1 MEGVLTLKTRCLLF
15 FNEFR
20 KNPVLKTAY
29 ILYFLLTFAWSIYSS
44 LYSFAY
50 DDFFSGLCVLILG
63 SLVYFVFFAFISY
76 EFGRM
81 DFSVG
86 FEECC
91 SAIKYGRVEAI
102 EARILVMIFLAMPC
116 LIINLL
122 IYIIAGIVCSAGA
135 AAIFHVLAHIVINF
149 FVVPLIGTLLGAVL
163 AIYAKRG
170 VAYIVLLV
178 ITFFSSPAVNGF
190 CADLYYSTGISA
202 NRWLRVFPFMT
213 PSSFFYT
220 PNIAYGYSLRPY
232 RLFAFL
238 MWILVLCALL
248 LFFFARNR
256 YGKHFLVLGV
266 ACLTLGLCC
275 APIVLQ
281 NNSDNIEDIE
291 STEEV
296 GGEIRYYI
304 INKTSP
310 PDACPEFKITSYDME
325 LKLSNV
331 LHAEVKVS
339 VSPSNLDIYGFTLY
353 HGYKVKEVKD
363 ESGRDLKFRQ
373 NDDWIEV
380 ESAGETSSL
389 TFTYSGYS
397 NTHYSNGQG
406 ASLPGTF
413 AYYPRAGYVT
423 CYGDT
428 GYETLT
434 LDEPTQFDV
443 KIKNRKKFF
452 TNLNRT
458 GKNTFSGKTTGL
470 TIVGGFYK
478 EDKIGD
484 TNLVY
489 TYVDMDVNEIK
500 KVFSNLMQTYDR
512 SFNTVM
518 VTQLYDGVSMRDY
531 GDTLVFTGVSLKGIE
546 MDYFLSQ
553 VPESRGDFGLQ
564 AYVFEYMRDTFASY
578 AAGDK
583 SIGENTRYVRI
594 EDAASRYGDEYCR
607 EAIDKY
613 LYDEGDTRTPDEF
626 IDDLNRGTENVEN

>member
-1 MEGVLTLKTRCLLF
+1 M
-15 FNEFR
+15 
-20 KNPVLKTAY
+20 
-29 ILYFLLTFAWSIYSS
+29 
-44 LYSFAY
+44 
-50 DDFFSGLCVLILG
+50 LILG

-325 LKLSNV
+325 WKLSNL

-353 HGYKVKEVKD
+353 HGYKVKSVRD

-406 ASLPGTF
+406 AALPGTF

-512 SFNTVM
+512 SFNTIM
-518 VTQLYDGVSMRDY
+518 VAELREGKYLRDY
-531 GDTLVFTGVSLKGIE
+531 GDTLVFTGMSLTGIE

-553 VPESRGDFGLQ
+553 IPESRGDFGLQ

-583 SIGENTRYVRI
+583 SIGMNTRYVRV
-594 EDAASRYGDEYCR
+594 EAAADKYGDEYCR
-607 EAIDKY
+607 KAIDKY
-613 LYDEGDTRTPDEF
+613 LYDESDTRTPDEF

>member
-353 HGYKVKEVKD
+353 HGYKVKSVRD

-489 TYVDMDVNEIK
+489 TSVGRDVNEIK

-564 AYVFEYMRDTFASY
+564 AYIFEYMRGTFEEY
-578 AAGDK
+578 AEGDK
-583 SIGENTRYVRI
+583 SIGMNTRYVRV
-594 EDAASRYGDEYCR
+594 EAAADKYGDEYCR
-607 EAIDKY
+607 KAIDKY
-613 LYDEGDTRTPDEF
+613 LYDESDTRTPDEF

>member
-1 MEGVLTLKTRCLLF
+1 
-15 FNEFR
+15 
-20 KNPVLKTAY
+20 
-29 ILYFLLTFAWSIYSS
+29 
-44 LYSFAY
+44 
-50 DDFFSGLCVLILG
+50 
-63 SLVYFVFFAFISY
+63 
-76 EFGRM
+76 
-81 DFSVG
+81 
-86 FEECC
+86 
-91 SAIKYGRVEAI
+91 
-102 EARILVMIFLAMPC
+102 
-116 LIINLL
+116 
-122 IYIIAGIVCSAGA
+122 
-135 AAIFHVLAHIVINF
+135 
-149 FVVPLIGTLLGAVL
+149 
-163 AIYAKRG
+163 
-170 VAYIVLLV
+170 
-178 ITFFSSPAVNGF
+178 
-190 CADLYYSTGISA
+190 
-202 NRWLRVFPFMT
+202 MT

-291 STEEV
+291 STEEA

-331 LHAEVKVS
+331 LHAEVNVS

-363 ESGRDLKFRQ
+363 ESGRELKFKQ
-373 NDDWIEV
+373 TGDWIEV

-406 ASLPGTF
+406 AALPGTF
-413 AYYPRAGYVT
+413 AYYPRAGYVV
-423 CYGDT
+423 CADAD
-428 GYETLT
+428 GYERLT

-452 TNLNRT
+452 TNLDRT
-458 GKNTFSGKTTGL
+458 GKNMFSGKTTGL

-489 TYVDMDVNEIK
+489 TSVGRDVNEIK

-512 SFNTVM
+512 SFNTIM
-518 VTQLYDGVSMRDY
+518 VAELREGKYLRDY
-531 GDTLVFTGVSLKGIE
+531 GDTLVFTGMSLTGIE

-553 VPESRGDFGLQ
+553 IPESRGDFGLQ

-583 SIGENTRYVRI
+583 SIGMNTRYVRV
-594 EDAASRYGDEYCR
+594 EAAADKYGDEYCR
-607 EAIDKY
+607 KAIDKY
-613 LYDEGDTRTPDEF
+613 LYDESDTRTPDEF

>member
-1 MEGVLTLKTRCLLF
+1 MEIGK
-15 FNEFR
+15 
-20 KNPVLKTAY
+20 
-29 ILYFLLTFAWSIYSS
+29 SQ
-44 LYSFAY
+44 
-50 DDFFSGLCVLILG
+50 LILG
-63 SLVYFVFFAFISY
+63 KIFVLMSLAVPVLIISIAATIVGAIIGHVGAAFFQ
-76 EFGRM
+76 
-81 DFSVG
+81 
-86 FEECC
+86 
-91 SAIKYGRVEAI
+91 
-102 EARILVMIFLAMPC
+102 ILVHLILNLAILPTV
-116 LIINLL
+116 
-122 IYIIAGIVCSAGA
+122 GIL
-135 AAIFHVLAHIVINF
+135 F
-149 FVVPLIGTLLGAVL
+149 GAVL
-163 AIYAKRG
+163 AYGVKRG
-170 VAYIVLLV
+170 IAYIIIAVVTLLSTPLAGDWCVTIYKATGFSASVLTRL
-178 ITFFSSPAVNGF
+178 
-190 CADLYYSTGISA
+190 
-202 NRWLRVFPFMT
+202 FPFMT
-213 PSSFFYT
+213 PSTMLISSDL
-220 PNIAYGYSLRPY
+220 AYGYSLRPY
-232 RLFAFL
+232 RIFAYAV
-238 MWILVLCALL
+238 WILVLCAV
-248 LFFFARNR
+248 LFFYISKER
-256 YGKHFLVLGV
+256 GKKKRLFSAVVCLVAGM
-266 ACLTLGLCC
+266 CLL
-275 APIVLQ
+275 PFVFRS
-281 NNSDNIEDIE
+281 NSDVIYDDMNSEGVGRETVYYDRNNII
-291 STEEV
+291 
-296 GGEIRYYI
+296 
-304 INKTSP
+304 P

-564 AYVFEYMRDTFASY
+564 AYIFEYMRGTFEEY
-578 AAGDK
+578 AEGDK
-583 SIGENTRYVRI
+583 SIGRNTRYVRV
-594 EDAASRYGDEYCR
+594 EAAADKYGDEYCKK
-607 EAIDKY
+607 AIDKY
-613 LYDEGDTRTPDEF
+613 LYDESDTRTPDEF

>member
-1 MEGVLTLKTRCLLF
+1 M
-15 FNEFR
+15 
-20 KNPVLKTAY
+20 
-29 ILYFLLTFAWSIYSS
+29 
-44 LYSFAY
+44 
-50 DDFFSGLCVLILG
+50 LILG

-484 TNLVY
+484 TNFVY
-489 TYVDMDVNEIK
+489 TSVGRDVNEIK

-512 SFNTVM
+512 SFNTIM
-518 VTQLYDGVSMRDY
+518 VAELREGKYLRDY
-531 GDTLVFTGVSLKGIE
+531 GDTLVFTGMSLTGIE

-553 VPESRGDFGLQ
+553 VPEIRADFGLQ

-583 SIGENTRYVRI
+583 SIGMNTRYVRV
-594 EDAASRYGDEYCR
+594 EAAADKYGDEYCKK
-607 EAIDKY
+607 AIDKY
-613 LYDEGDTRTPDEF
+613 LYDESDTRTPDEF

>member
-1 MEGVLTLKTRCLLF
+1 
-15 FNEFR
+15 
-20 KNPVLKTAY
+20 
-29 ILYFLLTFAWSIYSS
+29 
-44 LYSFAY
+44 
-50 DDFFSGLCVLILG
+50 
-63 SLVYFVFFAFISY
+63 
-76 EFGRM
+76 M

-190 CADLYYSTGISA
+190 CAGLYYSTGISA

-353 HGYKVKEVKD
+353 HGYKVKSVRD

-406 ASLPGTF
+406 AALPGTF

-583 SIGENTRYVRI
+583 SIGMNTRYVRV
-594 EDAASRYGDEYCR
+594 EAAADKYGDEYCR
-607 EAIDKY
+607 KAIDKY
-613 LYDEGDTRTPDEF
+613 LYDESDTRTPDEF
-626 IDDLNRGTENVEN
+626 INDLNRGTENVEN

>member
-1 MEGVLTLKTRCLLF
+1 MKGVLTLKTRCLLF

-50 DDFFSGLCVLILG
+50 DDFFSGMCMLILG

-281 NNSDNIEDIE
+281 NNSDNIEDVE

-353 HGYKVKEVKD
+353 HGYKVKSVRD

-406 ASLPGTF
+406 AALPGTF

-564 AYVFEYMRDTFASY
+564 AYIFEYMRGTFEEY
-578 AAGDK
+578 AEGDK
-583 SIGENTRYVRI
+583 SIGMNTRYVRV
-594 EDAASRYGDEYCR
+594 EAAADKYGDEYCR
-607 EAIDKY
+607 KAIDKY
-613 LYDEGDTRTPDEF
+613 LYDESDTRTPDEF
-626 IDDLNRGTENVEN
+626 INDLNRGTENVEN

>member
-1 MEGVLTLKTRCLLF
+1 M
-15 FNEFR
+15 
-20 KNPVLKTAY
+20 
-29 ILYFLLTFAWSIYSS
+29 
-44 LYSFAY
+44 
-50 DDFFSGLCVLILG
+50 LILG

-281 NNSDNIEDIE
+281 NNSDNIEDVE

-353 HGYKVKEVKD
+353 HGYKVKSVRD

-406 ASLPGTF
+406 AALPGTF

-512 SFNTVM
+512 SFNTIM
-518 VTQLYDGVSMRDY
+518 VAELREGKYLRDY
-531 GDTLVFTGVSLKGIE
+531 GDTLVFTGMSLTGIE

-553 VPESRGDFGLQ
+553 FPESRGDFGLQ

-583 SIGENTRYVRI
+583 SIGMNTRYVRV
-594 EDAASRYGDEYCR
+594 EAAADKYGDEYCR
-607 EAIDKY
+607 KAIDKY
-613 LYDEGDTRTPDEF
+613 LYDESDTRTPDEF
-626 IDDLNRGTENVEN
+626 INDLNRGTENVEN

>member
-1 MEGVLTLKTRCLLF
+1 M
-15 FNEFR
+15 
-20 KNPVLKTAY
+20 
-29 ILYFLLTFAWSIYSS
+29 
-44 LYSFAY
+44 
-50 DDFFSGLCVLILG
+50 LILG

-353 HGYKVKEVKD
+353 HGYKVKSVRD

-389 TFTYSGYS
+389 TLTYSGYS

-406 ASLPGTF
+406 ASLPGPF

-458 GKNTFSGKTTGL
+458 VKNTFSGKTTGL

-564 AYVFEYMRDTFASY
+564 AYVFEYMRGTFEEY
-578 AAGDK
+578 AEGDK
-583 SIGENTRYVRI
+583 SIGMNTRYVRV
-594 EDAASRYGDEYCR
+594 EAAADKYGDEYCR
-607 EAIDKY
+607 KAIDKY
-613 LYDEGDTRTPDEF
+613 LYDESDTRTPDEF
-626 IDDLNRGTENVEN
+626 INDLNRGTENVEN

>member
-1 MEGVLTLKTRCLLF
+1 MKRISLLLF
-15 FNEFR
+15 KEFK
-20 KNPVLKTAY
+20 KNTVLIIAYIIYLLLALVVTAY
-29 ILYFLLTFAWSIYSS
+29 GFIFMLDGRSSTFFL
-44 LYSFAY
+44 
-50 DDFFSGLCVLILG
+50 DGVQLILLASLLHFVFY
-63 SLVYFVFFAFISY
+63 SLVSY
-76 EFGRM
+76 EFCRS
-81 DFSVG
+81 DCAVG
-86 FEECC
+86 FDECAC
-91 SAIKYGRVEAI
+91 AMEAGKSRLLAGKLLVLI
-102 EARILVMIFLAMPC
+102 SLTLPILVLN
-116 LIINLL
+116 IITTAVGTVIAHAGMAFFQVLLHILLNLL
-122 IYIIAGIVCSAGA
+122 ILPAVG
-135 AAIFHVLAHIVINF
+135 VLF
-149 FVVPLIGTLLGAVL
+149 GAVL
-163 AIYAKRG
+163 AYGAKRG
-170 VAYIVLLV
+170 IAYIIIAVVTLLSTPLAGDWCVTIYKATGFSASVLTRL
-178 ITFFSSPAVNGF
+178 
-190 CADLYYSTGISA
+190 
-202 NRWLRVFPFMT
+202 FPFMT
-213 PSSFFYT
+213 PSTMLTSS
-220 PNIAYGYSLRPY
+220 NLAYGYSLRPY
-232 RLFAFL
+232 RIFAYAV
-238 MWILVLCALL
+238 WILVLCAV
-248 LFFFARNR
+248 LFFYISKER
-256 YGKHFLVLGV
+256 GKKKRLFSAVVCLV
-266 ACLTLGLCC
+266 AGLCLL
-275 APIVLQ
+275 PFVFRS
-281 NNSDNIEDIE
+281 NSDIIYDDMNSE
-291 STEEV
+291 
-296 GGEIRYYI
+296 GAGREISYYER
-304 INKTSP
+304 NKITP

-363 ESGRDLKFRQ
+363 ESGRALKFEQ
-373 NDDWIEV
+373 TGDWIEV

-389 TFTYSGYS
+389 TFSYSGYS

-406 ASLPGTF
+406 AALPGTF
-413 AYYPRAGYVT
+413 AYYPRAGYVV
-423 CYGDT
+423 CADDN
-428 GYETLT
+428 GYEYLT

-452 TNLNRT
+452 TNLDRT

-489 TYVDMDVNEIK
+489 TSVDRDVNEIK

-583 SIGENTRYVRI
+583 SIGMNTRYVRI
-594 EDAASRYGDEYCR
+594 EEAASKYGDEYCR

-626 IDDLNRGTENVEN
+626 IDDLSRGTENIKN

>member
-1 MEGVLTLKTRCLLF
+1 MKRISLLLF
-15 FNEFR
+15 KEFK
-20 KNPVLKTAY
+20 KNTVLIIAYIIYLLLALVVTAY
-29 ILYFLLTFAWSIYSS
+29 GFIFMLDGRSSTFFL
-44 LYSFAY
+44 
-50 DDFFSGLCVLILG
+50 DGVQLILLASLLHFVFY
-63 SLVYFVFFAFISY
+63 SLVSY
-76 EFGRM
+76 EFCRS
-81 DFSVG
+81 DCAVG
-86 FEECC
+86 FDECAC
-91 SAIKYGRVEAI
+91 AMEAGKSRLLAGKLLVLI
-102 EARILVMIFLAMPC
+102 SLTLPILVLN
-116 LIINLL
+116 IITIAVGTVIANAGMAFFQVLLHILLNLL
-122 IYIIAGIVCSAGA
+122 ILPAVG
-135 AAIFHVLAHIVINF
+135 VLF
-149 FVVPLIGTLLGAVL
+149 GAVL
-163 AIYAKRG
+163 AYGAKRG
-170 VAYIVLLV
+170 IAYIIIAVVTLLSTPLAGDWCVTIYKATGFSASVLTRL
-178 ITFFSSPAVNGF
+178 
-190 CADLYYSTGISA
+190 
-202 NRWLRVFPFMT
+202 FPFMT
-213 PSSFFYT
+213 PSTMLISSDL
-220 PNIAYGYSLRPY
+220 AYGYSLRPY
-232 RLFAFL
+232 RIFAYAV
-238 MWILVLCALL
+238 WILVLCAV
-248 LFFFARNR
+248 LFFYISKER
-256 YGKHFLVLGV
+256 GKKKRLFSAVVCLVAGM
-266 ACLTLGLCC
+266 CLL
-275 APIVLQ
+275 PFVFRS
-281 NNSDNIEDIE
+281 NSDIIYDDMNSEGVGRETVYYDRNNI
-291 STEEV
+291 T
-296 GGEIRYYI
+296 
-304 INKTSP
+304 P

-339 VSPSNLDIYGFTLY
+339 VSPSDLDIYGFTLY

-363 ESGRDLKFRQ
+363 ESGRELKFKQ
-373 NDDWIEV
+373 TGDWIEV

-389 TFTYSGYS
+389 TFSYDGYS

-406 ASLPGTF
+406 AALPGTF

-452 TNLNRT
+452 TNLNCT

-564 AYVFEYMRDTFASY
+564 AYVFEYMRGTFEEY
-578 AAGDK
+578 AEGDK
-583 SIGENTRYVRI
+583 SIGMNTRYVRV
-594 EDAASRYGDEYCR
+594 EAAADKYGDEYCR
-607 EAIDKY
+607 KAIDKY
-613 LYDEGDTRTPDEF
+613 LYDESDTRTPDEF
-626 IDDLNRGTENVEN
+626 INDLNRGTENVEN

>member
-353 HGYKVKEVKD
+353 HGYKVKSVRD

-380 ESAGETSSL
+380 ESTGETSSL

-406 ASLPGTF
+406 AALPGTF

-564 AYVFEYMRDTFASY
+564 AYVFEYMRGTFEEY
-578 AAGDK
+578 AEGDK
-583 SIGENTRYVRI
+583 SIGMNTRYVRV
-594 EDAASRYGDEYCR
+594 EAAADKYGDEYCR
-607 EAIDKY
+607 KAIDKY
-613 LYDEGDTRTPDEF
+613 LYDESDTRTPDEF

>member
-1 MEGVLTLKTRCLLF
+1 M
-15 FNEFR
+15 
-20 KNPVLKTAY
+20 
-29 ILYFLLTFAWSIYSS
+29 
-44 LYSFAY
+44 
-50 DDFFSGLCVLILG
+50 LILG

-452 TNLNRT
+452 TNLDRT

-512 SFNTVM
+512 SFNTIM
-518 VTQLYDGVSMRDY
+518 VAELREGKYLRDY
-531 GDTLVFTGVSLKGIE
+531 GDTLVFTGMSLTGIE

-553 VPESRGDFGLQ
+553 VPEIRADFGLQ

-583 SIGENTRYVRI
+583 SIGMNTRYVRV
-594 EDAASRYGDEYCR
+594 EAAADKYGDEYCR
-607 EAIDKY
+607 KAIDKY
-613 LYDEGDTRTPDEF
+613 LYDESDTRTPDEF
-626 IDDLNRGTENVEN
+626 INDLNRGTENVEN

>member
-1 MEGVLTLKTRCLLF
+1 MRRTYLLLF
-15 FNEFR
+15 REF
-20 KNPVLKTAY
+20 KSNLILKIIYIIYVLLSAAVA
-29 ILYFLLTFAWSIYSS
+29 IFALLEMIIEAPFEAFFGGIQFVLLLSLLHLVFYSLVS
-44 LYSFAY
+44 YEFCCSDRAVGFDECARAMETGK
-50 DDFFSGLCVLILG
+50 SQLILG
-63 SLVYFVFFAFISY
+63 KIFVLMSLAVPV
-76 EFGRM
+76 
-81 DFSVG
+81 
-86 FEECC
+86 
-91 SAIKYGRVEAI
+91 
-102 EARILVMIFLAMPC
+102 
-116 LIINLL
+116 LIIS
-122 IYIIAGIVCSAGA
+122 IAATIVGAIIGHVGA
-135 AAIFHVLAHIVINF
+135 AFFQILIHLILNLAILPTVGILF
-149 FVVPLIGTLLGAVL
+149 GAVL
-163 AIYAKRG
+163 ACGAKRG
-170 VAYIVLLV
+170 AAYIIIAVVTLLSTPLAGDWCVTIYKATGFSASVLTRL
-178 ITFFSSPAVNGF
+178 
-190 CADLYYSTGISA
+190 
-202 NRWLRVFPFMT
+202 FPFMT
-213 PSSFFYT
+213 PSTMLISSDL
-220 PNIAYGYSLRPY
+220 AYGYSLRPY
-232 RLFAFL
+232 RIFAYAV
-238 MWILVLCALL
+238 WILVLCAV
-248 LFFFARNR
+248 LFFYISKER
-256 YGKHFLVLGV
+256 GKKKRLFSAVVCLVAGM
-266 ACLTLGLCC
+266 CLL
-275 APIVLQ
+275 PFVFRS
-281 NNSDNIEDIE
+281 NSDVIYDDMNSEGVGRETVYYDRNNI
-291 STEEV
+291 T
-296 GGEIRYYI
+296 
-304 INKTSP
+304 P

-353 HGYKVKEVKD
+353 HGYKVKSVRD

-406 ASLPGTF
+406 AALPGTF

-434 LDEPTQFDV
+434 LDEPMQFDV

-564 AYVFEYMRDTFASY
+564 AYIFEYMRGTFEEY
-578 AAGDK
+578 AEGDK
-583 SIGENTRYVRI
+583 SIGRNTRYVRV
-594 EDAASRYGDEYCR
+594 EAAADKYGDEYCR
-607 EAIDKY
+607 KAIDKY
-613 LYDEGDTRTPDEF
+613 LYDESDTRTPDEF

>member
-1 MEGVLTLKTRCLLF
+1 MKRISLLLF
-15 FNEFR
+15 KEFK
-20 KNPVLKTAY
+20 KNTVLIIAYIIYLLLALVVTAY
-29 ILYFLLTFAWSIYSS
+29 GFIFMLDGRSSTFFL
-44 LYSFAY
+44 
-50 DDFFSGLCVLILG
+50 DGVQLILLASLLHFVFY
-63 SLVYFVFFAFISY
+63 SLVSY
-76 EFGRM
+76 EFCRS
-81 DFSVG
+81 DCAVG
-86 FEECC
+86 FDECAC
-91 SAIKYGRVEAI
+91 AMEAGKSRLLAGKLLVLI
-102 EARILVMIFLAMPC
+102 SLTLPILVLN
-116 LIINLL
+116 IITIAVGTVIANAGMAFFQVLLHILLNLL
-122 IYIIAGIVCSAGA
+122 ILPAVG
-135 AAIFHVLAHIVINF
+135 VLF
-149 FVVPLIGTLLGAVL
+149 GAVL
-163 AIYAKRG
+163 AYGAKRG
-170 VAYIVLLV
+170 IAYIIIAVVTLLSTPLAGDWCVTIYKATGFSASVLTRL
-178 ITFFSSPAVNGF
+178 
-190 CADLYYSTGISA
+190 
-202 NRWLRVFPFMT
+202 FPFMT
-213 PSSFFYT
+213 PSTMLISSDL
-220 PNIAYGYSLRPY
+220 AYGYSLRPY
-232 RLFAFL
+232 RIFAYAV
-238 MWILVLCALL
+238 WILVLCAV
-248 LFFFARNR
+248 LFFYISKER
-256 YGKHFLVLGV
+256 GKKKRLFSAVVCLVAGM
-266 ACLTLGLCC
+266 CLL
-275 APIVLQ
+275 PFVFRS
-281 NNSDNIEDIE
+281 NSDIIYDDMNSEGVGRETVYYDRNNI
-291 STEEV
+291 T
-296 GGEIRYYI
+296 
-304 INKTSP
+304 P

-331 LHAEVKVS
+331 LHAEVKAS

-353 HGYKVKEVKD
+353 HGYKVKSVKD

-452 TNLNRT
+452 TNLDRT

-564 AYVFEYMRDTFASY
+564 AYIFEYMRGTFEEY
-578 AAGDK
+578 AEGDK
-583 SIGENTRYVRI
+583 SIGMNTRYVRV
-594 EDAASRYGDEYCR
+594 EAAADKYGDEYCR
-607 EAIDKY
+607 KAIDKY
-613 LYDEGDTRTPDEF
+613 LYDESDTRTPDEF
-626 IDDLNRGTENVEN
+626 INDLNRGTENVEN